1 MQRPP
6 SLPTPR
12 VYRILLVEDNLDAV
26 HSTCM
31 LLRELGHAVDY
42 GINGYVALEIARR
55 FRPDVVLLDIGLPGA
70 NGFEVCRQIKSD
82 PELGGARVIALTAYS
97 EPEYRERAKAA
108 GFDDYF
114 VKPLDPKRLTALFG
128 DTRLVQPR

>member
-1 MQRPP
+1 M
-6 SLPTPR
+6 
-12 VYRILLVEDNLDAV
+12 YRILLVEDNLDAV

-42 GINGYVALEIARR
+42 AINGYVALEVARR

-82 PELGGARVIALTAYS
+82 PELGAVRVIALTAYT

>member
-1 MQRPP
+1 MDRPP
-6 SLPTPR
+6 SQPTPR
-12 VYRILLVEDNLDAV
+12 VYSILLVEDNLDAV

-42 GINGYVALEIARR
+42 AINGYVALDVARR
-55 FRPDVVLLDIGLPGA
+55 FRPDVVLLAIGLPGA

-97 EPEYRERAKAA
+97 EPEYRDRAKAA